1 MLGTNESHLVH
12 AADPPPSEGKKKLLL
27 LLLWKT
33 AVGSPT
39 AVDPFLTDSRLY

>member
-12 AADPPPSEGKKKLLL
+12 AADISSFGEKEAAAGKRRS
-27 LLLWKT
+27 
-33 AVGSPT
+33 APT